1 MEYLDSI
8 LISTST
14 QLTRKFKKIE
24 LESKLIYKDEDRLSE
39 FTVCE
44 RIGNGNYGKVMKVY
58 HNVTKKYYAV
68 KKIYI
73 KGKTI
78 LNNFLFSKI
87 LLFIDDSEIYMK
99 RLYNEVEIMSKLKS
113 DMIVKYY
120 CCWKFPERYG
130 DFLFIQMEL
139 CKDNLENVLKNKH
152 KIFNRENEDP
162 ISILEYCLSIRM
174 AKEITKAVEYLHNL
188 KPPIIHRDIKP
199 ANILHDKRTLKLC
212 DFGVSR
218 FFEDTVMSFA
228 GTRKYM
234 APEVKLENKYNT
246 TVDVY
251 SVILVI
257 LELLNFDIGKRA
269 MSLLV

>member
-1 MEYLDSI
+1 
-8 LISTST
+8 
-14 QLTRKFKKIE
+14 
-24 LESKLIYKDEDRLSE
+24 
-39 FTVCE
+39 
-44 RIGNGNYGKVMKVY
+44 
-58 HNVTKKYYAV
+58 
-68 KKIYI
+68 
-73 KGKTI
+73 
-78 LNNFLFSKI
+78 
-87 LLFIDDSEIYMK
+87 MK
-99 RLYNEVEIMSKLKS
+99 RLCNEVEIMAKLKS

-120 CCWKFPERYG
+120 CCWKISERHG

-139 CKDNLENVLKNKH
+139 CKDNLENVLKNKR
-152 KIFNRENEDP
+152 KNFNRENEDP
-162 ISILEYCLSIRM
+162 IPILEYCLSIQM

-199 ANILHDKRTLKLC
+199 ANILHDNRTLKLC

-234 APEVKLENKYNT
+234 APEVKFGNSYNE

-257 LELLNFDIGKRA
+257 LELVGFDIGHRA
-269 MSLLV
+269 MNL